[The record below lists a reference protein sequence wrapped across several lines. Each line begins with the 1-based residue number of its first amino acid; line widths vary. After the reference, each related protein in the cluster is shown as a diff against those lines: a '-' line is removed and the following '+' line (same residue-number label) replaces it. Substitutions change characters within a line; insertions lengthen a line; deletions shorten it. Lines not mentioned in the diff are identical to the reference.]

1 MVSEFSVIL
10 VTNESE
16 TAEAVSVAL
25 GSESGVSLSGV
36 CANLSAL
43 VPHLKKTTVS
53 AALID
58 ISGQPAQMLKKLNP
72 IIRRF
77 YETHFIM
84 LNDELQNDLILE
96 AMKAGARYFLP
107 KESISDTLLHVLQ
120 TFLADKAS
128 RETSH
133 RGIVTT
139 FLSASG
145 GCGSTTL
152 AVNLAN
158 ELQLLNSRPT
168 LLMDLDTAY
177 GGIATYLGLTGQYGI
192 ADVLDYR
199 QGIDPALV
207 KSTALAFS
215 DHLHVLVSPVSVNLS
230 NPRTL
235 SYENLPEM
243 LVACKQ
249 AYDVTVIDA
258 PRVSMDIAATLA
270 EASAITLICSELTV
284 RDTLFIRAMVRALR
298 ERGIPLDR
306 ILPIANRHRKRN
318 PMFNLNEERR
328 ALGGM
333 EILCIGNDYA
343 AAAKSMNYGQPIA
356 KIAPRSALRRDMR
369 PLVARIAGMRYSNPD
384 SQVE

>member
-25 GSESGVSLSGV
+25 GSESRISLSGV

-158 ELQLLNSRPT
+158 ELQLLNARPT

-177 GGIATYLGLTGQYGI
+177 GGALPHTWDSPDNTELPTSLTTDR
-192 ADVLDYR
+192 A
-199 QGIDPALV
+199 
-207 KSTALAFS
+207 STLRW
-215 DHLHVLVSPVSVNLS
+215 S
-230 NPRTL
+230 NQLRWRFRITCT
-235 SYENLPEM
+235 SWS
-243 LVACKQ
+243 
-249 AYDVTVIDA
+249 A
-258 PRVSMDIAATLA
+258 P
-270 EASAITLICSELTV
+270 
-284 RDTLFIRAMVRALR
+284 
-298 ERGIPLDR
+298 
-306 ILPIANRHRKRN
+306 
-318 PMFNLNEERR
+318 
-328 ALGGM
+328 
-333 EILCIGNDYA
+333 
-343 AAAKSMNYGQPIA
+343 
-356 KIAPRSALRRDMR
+356 
-369 PLVARIAGMRYSNPD
+369 
-384 SQVE
+384 